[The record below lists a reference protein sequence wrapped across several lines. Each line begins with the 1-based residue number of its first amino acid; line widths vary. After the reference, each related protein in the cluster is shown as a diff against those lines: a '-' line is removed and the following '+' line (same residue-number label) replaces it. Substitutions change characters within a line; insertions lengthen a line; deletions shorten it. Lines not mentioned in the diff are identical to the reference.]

1 MMTVG
6 VDSSEAGRVAGVAME
21 FPATDDTASPP
32 RIPPRLQRRL
42 SESKTSSPSTVEE
55 IEAKLRD
62 ADLRRQKFYED
73 LSNKAR
79 PKPRHSSSHEDD
91 LAQRL
96 EAKLQAAEQKRL
108 SILAKSQ
115 MRLSKLDEL
124 RQAAKTGLEMRF
136 KKECAELAAEK
147 KRLGLLEKKRA
158 RARMLQARKVA
169 KAVSH
174 QREIERRKMKDK
186 LEDRLQRAKR
196 KRAEYLSQRGR
207 LHNSDR
213 VNWNKM
219 HKEAELLPQKLARCW
234 RQFLKLNKTTLDLAK
249 AYNALNINDKCV
261 KSMPFEKLALL
272 IESPATLQTVK
283 ALLDRLE
290 NRYKLSKPVFV
301 TSNPSSWGDI
311 DHLLNRV
318 ASPNKK
324 GTPTKST
331 HGKDVKRRGS
341 IGEASKRSPVKLS
354 RYQVR
359 IVLCAYMILGHPVAV
374 FSDQGEREIDL
385 AKSAEKFVQEFE
397 LLMKIILDGP
407 IQSSNEESDHALAR
421 RWTFRPQLAAF
432 DAAWCSY
439 LNSFVMWKVNDA
451 ESLEE
456 DLVRA
461 ACQLELSMIQTCKM
475 TPDGDS
481 GAVTH
486 DMKAIQKQVTEDQKL
501 LRERVHHLSGD
512 AGIERMELALSDTRM
527 NYFHAKESGSP
538 VGSPIMDV
546 LSPSPFSSPAHPSV
560 ANSDQRGNMI
570 EGNQRASPVVRSL
583 FRDASLPPKEVGS
596 SASSSNSGSQF
607 QNSGEKSAM
616 ENELIVNE
624 VLHEQHQTFAGSLN
638 VTAEDQSSMKAYK
651 FSVETGVVKPTK
663 AFSLSKVKET
673 MEKAFWD
680 GITDT
685 MKQDEPR
692 YDQVVELMREV
703 RDEICDMAPQSW
715 KGEIFEAI
723 DLDVLSQVLNSG
735 KLDMDYLGNI
745 LEFALNTLQK
755 LSASANE
762 GELKVVHQKLLKE
775 LVEICQ
781 AGDGSNHSYVIALI
795 KGLRFVLEQT
805 QALKQEIS
813 KARIKI
819 MEPLLRGPAG
829 LDYLKNAFANR
840 YGPPSDA
847 STALPLTMRWLS
859 SVWDSIDREWLEH
872 TNALSELT
880 RSQES
885 SSQRLLPSTTL
896 RTGGSI
902 FRMSGASNIASN
914 ATGSDNKHPE
924 CKGEKVDLLV
934 RLGLLKLANEVSSLT
949 QEALPETLK
958 LNLARLMAVQAQL
971 QKIIVISTSILVL
984 RQSLLSEQ
992 MVCNSA
998 DMEIIVSSCVK
1009 QLSDHLDSV
1018 EDAGIKEIIEILG
1031 TFAEGDDSGD
1041 STKLQS
1047 RKNVMA
1053 RLLTKSL
1060 QADDPIFIRV
1070 SRAVYLAARGI
1081 MLGGSGTH
1089 GRELAEIALRQ
1100 VGAAVLLDRVV
1111 EAARVLLVASTV
1123 SCGVHGP
1130 WHMCLSIYEK
1140 LLLVVVLY
1148 CYCIGVDYW
1157 VVSRVV
1163 SSQLPHMLQALP
1175 SAVEANNIQDKDQSN
1190 SKVIEDLY
1198 DIKTSYRNRS
1208 HRSTSRET

>member
-6 VDSSEAGRVAGVAME
+6 VDSSEAGRVAGVAMD

-32 RIPPRLQRRL
+32 RIPRRLQRRL

-62 ADLRRQKFYED
+62 ADLRRQKFYEE

-136 KKECAELAAEK
+136 KKECAELGTKVESRVQQAEANRMLILKARRQQRATIKERASQSLLRRMARENKYKECVRAAILQKRAAAEK

-213 VNWNKM
+213 VNWNKI
-219 HKEAELLPQKLARCW
+219 HKEAEFLPQKLARCW

-421 RWTFRPQLAAF
+421 RWTFRSQLAAF

-475 TPDGDS
+475 TPDGD
-481 GAVTH
+481 GDAVTH

-570 EGNQRASPVVRSL
+570 EGNQRASPVIRSL

-607 QNSGEKSAM
+607 QNSGEMSAM

-638 VTAEDQSSMKAYK
+638 VTAEDQSSMK
-651 FSVETGVVKPTK
+651 
-663 AFSLSKVKET
+663 SKVKET

-692 YDQVVELMREV
+692 YDRVVELMREV

-781 AGDGSNHSYVIALI
+781 AGDGSNHLYVIALI

-984 RQSLLSEQ
+984 RQSLFSEQ

-1009 QLSDHLDSV
+1009 QLSDLLDSV

-1081 MLGGSGTH
+1081 MLRGSGTH

-1111 EAARVLLVASTV
+1111 EAVTVLLVASTV

-1130 WHMCLSIYEK
+1130 WYAHLIEK
-1140 LLLVVVLY
+1140 
-1148 CYCIGVDYW
+1148 
-1157 VVSRVV
+1157 
-1163 SSQLPHMLQALP
+1163 M
-1175 SAVEANNIQDKDQSN
+1175 
-1190 SKVIEDLY
+1190 
-1198 DIKTSYRNRS
+1198 
-1208 HRSTSRET
+1208 